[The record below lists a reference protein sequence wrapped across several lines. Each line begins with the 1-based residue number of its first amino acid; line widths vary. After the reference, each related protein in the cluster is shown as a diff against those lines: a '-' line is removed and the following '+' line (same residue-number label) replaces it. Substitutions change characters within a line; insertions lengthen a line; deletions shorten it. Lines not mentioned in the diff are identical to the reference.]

1 MSVEKNSTIDSSRL
15 HNHQHK
21 PVKERDTMNPIII
34 LLGILMLA
42 MCMTYFID
50 SGSYER
56 NGKIVV
62 PNTYKVI
69 DKEISLENAF
79 LQEQATNPEIAYPVS
94 FTGALMSIPEGLER
108 GAGLIFM
115 VLIIGGLF
123 GILTKAGTIDL
134 GLERLLS
141 LVNGNIY
148 LLVITLMT
156 VLSAGST
163 FLGLASEYLLV
174 IPLMVAMANRLG
186 MSRIIGFAIV
196 AISVKAGYLASVT
209 NPLPLTIAQP
219 LLGLQIFSGASVRF
233 MYYLVFLVIGT
244 CFVLIMI
251 KREGFNHDRKIQFTA
266 NKLPVRHTIILITL
280 AVGIGFLVYASNIW
294 HWKHHAL
301 SAYYIG
307 LSILLAVMSG
317 IGMNGAADA
326 FVDGMKKVLMASF
339 LIGVAT
345 AVAVTLEKGMILDT
359 VVYSLMSVISDNGA
373 TVSAIGMFFSQL
385 LLDFLIPSTSGQAAV
400 SMPILGPIG
409 QLSGVPPQTTVLA
422 FLFGN
427 GITNMLT
434 PTSGTL
440 LAYLATARVSW
451 SQWAKF
457 ILPLWAIYIVV
468 AIILLA
474 VSVNIGF

>member
-1 MSVEKNSTIDSSRL
+1 MSVGKQHTIEATHSAV
-15 HNHQHK
+15 K
-21 PVKERDTMNPIII
+21 AVKKERDTMNPIII
-34 LLGILMLA
+34 LLGILLLA
-42 MCMTYFID
+42 MAMTYVVD
-50 SGSYER
+50 SGSYQR
-56 NGKIVV
+56 DGKLVV
-62 PNTYKVI
+62 PNTYQVI
-69 DKEISLENAF
+69 EKNIAIEDIFHQQAAQQENLAH
-79 LQEQATNPEIAYPVS
+79 PVS
-94 FTGALMSIPEGLER
+94 FSGVLMSIPEGLER

-148 LLVITLMT
+148 ILVISLMT

-186 MSRIIGFAIV
+186 MSHIIGFAIV
-196 AISVKAGYLASVT
+196 CVSVKAGYLASVT

-219 LLGLQIFSGASVRF
+219 LLGLQIFSGASIRF
-233 MYYLVFLVIGT
+233 MYYMVFLIIGII
-244 CFVLIMI
+244 FVLVMI
-251 KREGFNHDRKIQFTA
+251 KREGHVRDAEISFNAD
-266 NKLPVRHTIILITL
+266 KLSTRHTALLITL
-280 AVGIGFLVYASNIW
+280 AAGISFLVYASTEW

-307 LSILLAVMSG
+307 LSIVLAAMSG
-317 IGMNGAADA
+317 LGANAAADA
-326 FVDGMKKVLMASF
+326 FVSGMKKVLMASF

-345 AVAVTLEKGMILDT
+345 AVAVTLEKGQILDT
-359 VVYSLMSVISDNGA
+359 IVYSLMSIIDDKGA
-373 TVSAIGMFFSQL
+373 TVSAIGMFISQL

-468 AIILLA
+468 AMILLA
-474 VSVNIGF
+474 ISVSIGF

>member
-1 MSVEKNSTIDSSRL
+1 MSAEKHPVNEISHAHISMPEKE
-15 HNHQHK
+15 HK
-21 PVKERDTMNPIII
+21 TVNPIII
-34 LLGILMLA
+34 LLGILLLA
-42 MCMTYFID
+42 MCMSYVID
-50 SGSYER
+50 SGRYER
-56 NGKIVV
+56 NGAIVV
-62 PNTYKVI
+62 PNTYQVM
-69 DKEISLENAF
+69 DKDVSMESVLF
-79 LQEQATNPEIAYPVS
+79 QKQTTSDDLAYPVS
-94 FTGALMSIPEGLER
+94 ISGVLMSIPEGLER

-123 GILTKAGTIDL
+123 GIMSKAGTIDL

-141 LVNGNIY
+141 LVKGNIY
-148 LLVITLMT
+148 VLVITLML

-196 AISVKAGYLASVT
+196 AVSVKAGYLASVT

-219 LLGLQIFSGASVRF
+219 LLGLQIFSGAGVRF
-233 MYYLVFLVIGT
+233 LFYLVFLAIGIG
-244 CFVLIMI
+244 FVLMMI
-251 KREGFNHDRKIQFTA
+251 KRQGFDHDKEIQFHSD
-266 NKLPVRHTIILITL
+266 KLPLRHTVMLTAL
-280 AVGIGFLVYASNIW
+280 AIGIGFLVYASNEW

-307 LSILLAVMSG
+307 LSILLSAMSG
-317 IGMNGAADA
+317 LGASAAADA
-326 FVDGMKKVLMASF
+326 FVSGMKKVLMASF

-345 AVAVTLEKGMILDT
+345 AVAVTLEKGQILDT
-359 VVYSLMSVISDNGA
+359 VVYSLMSIINDSGP
-373 TVSAIGMFFSQL
+373 TTSAIGMFFSQL

-409 QLSGVPPQTTVLA
+409 QLSGVSPQTTVIA

-451 SQWAKF
+451 TQWAKF

-468 AIILLA
+468 AMILLA
-474 VSVNIGF
+474 VSVNMGF

>member
-1 MSVEKNSTIDSSRL
+1 MSVEKQFSVNNIHSCP
-15 HNHQHK
+15 HQQE
-21 PVKERDTMNPIII
+21 KELNAMNPIII
-34 LLGILMLA
+34 LLGILLLA

-56 NGKIVV
+56 DGSIVV

-69 DKEISLENAF
+69 DKEVSLVSALIQKNA
-79 LQEQATNPEIAYPVS
+79 TSTDIAHPVS
-94 FTGALMSIPEGLER
+94 FTGVLMSIPEGLER
-108 GAGLIFM
+108 GSGLIFM

-123 GILTKAGTIDL
+123 GVLTKAGTIDL

-163 FLGLASEYLLV
+163 FLGLASEYLLL
-174 IPLMVAMANRLG
+174 IPLMVAMAKRLG
-186 MSRIIGFAIV
+186 MSHIIGFAIV

-219 LLGLQIFSGASVRF
+219 LLGLQIFSGAKIRF
-233 MYYLVFLVIGT
+233 YFYLVFLIIGIS
-244 CFVLIMI
+244 FVLIMI
-251 KREGFNHDRKIQFTA
+251 KRQGINSSGLIAFKAE
-266 NKLPVRHTIILITL
+266 KLPVRHTILLTTL
-280 AVGIGFLVYASNIW
+280 AIGIGFLVYASNEW

-307 LSILLAVMSG
+307 LSILLSALSG
-317 IGMNGAADA
+317 LDANGAADA
-326 FVDGMKKVLMASF
+326 FVSGMKKVLMASF

-345 AVAVTLEKGMILDT
+345 AVAVTLEKGQILDT
-359 VVYSLMSVISDNGA
+359 IVYSLMSIIDDKGA
-373 TVSAIGMFFSQL
+373 TVSAIGMFVSQL

-457 ILPLWAIYIVV
+457 ILPLWAVYILV

-474 VSVNIGF
+474 ISVNMGF

>member
-1 MSVEKNSTIDSSRL
+1 MPVSKGLTADIAHSHITKPEKE
-15 HNHQHK
+15 HK
-21 PVKERDTMNPIII
+21 TMNPIII
-34 LLGILMLA
+34 LLGILFLSMF
-42 MCMTYFID
+42 MTYFID

-69 DKEISLENAF
+69 DKEISLESV
-79 LQEQATNPEIAYPVS
+79 LVQQKATSPDIAHPVS
-94 FTGALMSIPEGLER
+94 FTGVLMSIPEGLER

-174 IPLMVAMANRLG
+174 IPLMVAMAQRLG

-219 LLGLQIFSGASVRF
+219 LLGLQVFSGAGVRF
-233 MYYLVFLVIGT
+233 MFYLVFLVIGIS
-244 CFVLIMI
+244 FVLLMI
-251 KREGFNHDRKIQFTA
+251 KREGLNHDGEIQFTA
-266 NKLPVRHTIILITL
+266 NKLPTRHTIILITL

-307 LSILLAVMSG
+307 LSILLASMSG
-317 IGMNGAADA
+317 IGINGAADA
-326 FVDGMKKVLMASF
+326 FVSGMKKVLMASF

-359 VVYSLMSVISDNGA
+359 VVYSLMSIINDSGA

-451 SQWAKF
+451 SEWAKF
-457 ILPLWAIYIVV
+457 ILPLWAVYILV

-474 VSVNIGF
+474 ISVNMGF